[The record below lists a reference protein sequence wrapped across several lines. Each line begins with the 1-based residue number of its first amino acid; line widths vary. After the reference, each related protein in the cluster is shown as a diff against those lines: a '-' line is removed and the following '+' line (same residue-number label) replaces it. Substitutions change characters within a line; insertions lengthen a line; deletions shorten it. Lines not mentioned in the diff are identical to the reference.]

1 MENAKSDRPADR
13 ITGGVESW
21 SVAALIVLA
30 AGLTLLTWGML
41 GRAGVQGL
49 GLGGVA
55 AIAAGWLVI
64 LLCGALLQCFCA
76 PRLPRPD
83 LCFAVSGG
91 IVVAS
96 IAVLILSELLQLSA
110 ARAFLILSCIV
121 VCVAVLWRGY
131 FNWSLTGAGAGGV
144 AAAICCALCAA
155 VWCWLSLGS
164 VGRLPETGTLS
175 LWTDCFIHAT
185 TILGYGDFHSL
196 GRGNF
201 EFIDSP
207 RFLYHYGSF
216 VLPAAVLPLADMS
229 GLQAAVA
236 LHLPVGLVAMF
247 CGVFSLAGQVAGA
260 AAGRVAAAL
269 SVALLF
275 LLPDPSTYALANGWF
290 DVRWMLLA
298 SPGSAYAI
306 AGVLVSLILAKAWL
320 DTRLPV
326 SLVAAF
332 VLAFMVF
339 QLRVHMLIWYGPAL
353 VLLLFAGEPRL
364 RKLLPYA
371 LGVGVL
377 GVLAMLPFAT
387 VIPYLTFVHAGI
399 MEPTGYTGLYPGIV
413 AALGERWAAPV
424 GFLLLFPAML
434 GGLILLYPIFT
445 LAWRR
450 VGEIEP
456 FDLFAFMLAASGAVA
471 ILFAPASWLDPF
483 EFKHRAFVLLYV
495 VALIWTVS
503 LGTRFC
509 LRVFGRRTVLVSASA
524 VAAVFLLLA
533 AWSPAAFL
541 DAGRPNFDWGKQYVD
556 QHVPRDLIA
565 AADFVRQQVSGPEVA
580 IVLPLDD
587 RAGAADNTTF
597 FSAIANTPT
606 YLSRHAIRPAATA
619 NSRLEF
625 VEKLPTS
632 PDYPEVRTQMA
643 SRGLH
648 WFVLNSATAPAFDP
662 DFSRPVFRQGAWAVY
677 DFR

>member
-1 MENAKSDRPADR
+1 MHNAKSDASAHR
-13 ITGGVESW
+13 IAGGAESW
-21 SVAALIVLA
+21 PVAALIVLA
-30 AGLTLLTWGML
+30 AGLALLTWGMM
-41 GRAGVQGL
+41 AMVGVQGL
-49 GLGGVA
+49 GLWGVA
-55 AIAAGWLVI
+55 AIAAGWLVV
-64 LLCGALLQCFCA
+64 LLCGVLLQISCA
-76 PRLPRPD
+76 SRLPRPD
-83 LCFAVSGG
+83 LCFAVSAGV
-91 IVVAS
+91 VVAS
-96 IAVLILSELLQLSA
+96 IAVLVLCELLRVSA
-110 ARAFLILSCIV
+110 ARAFVILSC
-121 VCVAVLWRGY
+121 AVLCIAFLQRKQ
-131 FNWSLTGAGAGGV
+131 FEFSPTGAGAAGVV
-144 AAAICCALCAA
+144 AALCCALCAA
-155 VWCWLSLGS
+155 LWCWVPLGS
-164 VGRLPETGTLS
+164 AGNLPQTGTLS

-236 LHLPVGLVAMF
+236 LHIPLGLVAMF
-247 CGVFSLAGQVAGA
+247 CGVFSLAGQVATS

-306 AGVLVSLILAKAWL
+306 AGVLVSLSLAKAWL
-320 DTRLPV
+320 DTRRPV

-332 VLAFMVF
+332 VVAFMVF
-339 QLRVHMLIWYGPAL
+339 QLRVHMLMWYGPAL
-353 VLLLFAGEPRL
+353 VLLLIAGEPRF

-387 VIPYLTFVHAGI
+387 VMPYLTFVHAGI
-399 MEPTGYTGLYPGIV
+399 MEPTGYTGLYANLM
-413 AALGERWAAPV
+413 AALGEGWAAPI

-434 GGLILLYPIFT
+434 GGLLVLYPVFV

-450 VGEIEP
+450 VGKLEP
-456 FDLFAFMLAASGAVA
+456 FGLFPFMLAASGAVA

-483 EFKHRAFVLLYV
+483 EFKHRAFVLLYI
-495 VALIWTVS
+495 VALIWTVG
-503 LGTRFC
+503 LGTSFC
-509 LRVFGRRTVLVSASA
+509 FKAFGRRAAFSAAGA

-533 AWSPAAFL
+533 AWRPAAFL
-541 DAGRPNFDWGKQYVD
+541 DAGRPNFDWGKKYVD
-556 QHVPRDLIA
+556 QPVPLDLMA
-565 AADFVRQQVSGPEVA
+565 AAEFVRQKASGPEVA
-580 IVLPLDD
+580 VVLPLDD
-587 RAGAADNTTF
+587 QAGAADNTTF

-606 YLSRHAIRPAATA
+606 YLSRHAIRPAAIA
-619 NSRLEF
+619 NSRLDF
-625 VEKLPTS
+625 LEKLRNS
-632 PDYPEVRTQMA
+632 PDYPEVRAQMA
-643 SRGLH
+643 SNGLH
-648 WFVLNSATAPAFDP
+648 WFVLNSASAPAFDP
-662 DFSRPVFRQGAWAVY
+662 DFSRPAFRQGAWVVY